1 MARLNIVADKAAMS
15 EAAAERITSLIET
28 AVTARGL
35 AAVSLTGG
43 TTPDLLYQA
52 LGDQNHPWRDRID
65 WRHVHLFWGD
75 EREVSPDH
83 PESNF
88 GLANRLLLHHVAVP
102 ATQIHRMRGELPA
115 SDAGRL
121 YDALLRAR
129 RDQIAGPL
137 FDVMLLGIGAN
148 AHIASIFPESPVLA
162 GRDAPPYT
170 SEEQSH
176 SRGVGRGFTPR
187 QDRLAAGV
195 HVPEISQWRVT
206 MTPPALLDSAA
217 IVVIANGSS
226 KADAISAALEGALD
240 VARCP
245 AQLLRA
251 AGDRVEWIMDSA
263 ASARLRGVP
272 PA

>member
-1 MARLNIVADKAAMS
+1 MAPLKIVADKIAVS
-15 EAAAERITSLIET
+15 EAAAERITSLVEK
-28 AVTARGL
+28 AVSARGV

-43 TTPDLLYQA
+43 TTPDVLYQFLA
-52 LGDQNHPWRDRID
+52 DPNRPWRDRLD
-65 WRHVHLFWGD
+65 WGHVHLFWSD
-75 EREVSPDH
+75 EREVPPDH

-88 GLANRLLLHHVAVP
+88 GLANRLLIQRVSVP

-129 RDQIAGPL
+129 RDQVAGPL

-148 AHIASIFPESPVLA
+148 AHIASIFPNSPLLE
-162 GRDAPPYT
+162 R
-170 SEEQSH
+170 SERPE
-176 SRGVGRGFTPR
+176 RPERPERFATGIY
-187 QDRLAAGV
+187 
-195 HVPEISQWRVT
+195 VPEISQWRIT

-226 KADAISAALEGALD
+226 KAVAVSAALEGTLD
-240 VARCP
+240 VARNP

-251 AGDRVEWIMDSA
+251 AGDRVQWIIDSA

>member
-1 MARLNIVADKAAMS
+1 MAQLTIVADKTAMS

-43 TTPDLLYQA
+43 TTPDLLYQF
-52 LGDQNHPWRDRID
+52 LGDHNHPWRDRID
-65 WRHVHLFWGD
+65 WDHVHLFWGD
-75 EREVSPDH
+75 EREVPPDH
-83 PESNF
+83 QESNF
-88 GLANRLLLHHVAVP
+88 GLANRLLIQHVAVP

-115 SDAGRL
+115 SDAGGL

-129 RDQIAGPL
+129 RDQVAGPL

-148 AHIASIFPESPVLA
+148 AHIASIFPNGPLLERSERPERSEHLA
-162 GRDAPPYT
+162 T
-170 SEEQSH
+170 
-176 SRGVGRGFTPR
+176 GVY
-187 QDRLAAGV
+187 
-195 HVPEISQWRVT
+195 VPEISQWRVT
-206 MTPPALLDSAA
+206 MTPAALLDSVA

-226 KADAISAALEGALD
+226 KADAIAAALEGALD
-240 VARCP
+240 VARYP

-263 ASARLRGVP
+263 ASARLRAVP